1 LARSQLSA
9 AQAKVA
15 ILEGMA
21 RGLTVEM
28 ACKAASRTI
37 KSHENYRANDKDY
50 ARQVDQIRAARK
62 AAKDRGND
70 ETAATLGFEEWRLR
84 YLGQKTYPHQRV
96 WIDVLEGREPAD
108 LHESMTYE
116 PGDQARVLVNVPPNH
131 GKTMTMTIE
140 YVTYRIAINPNI
152 KVIVVSKTQ
161 TMAKDFLYAIKQ
173 RLTSHRWAEL
183 QAAYGGTEGFR
194 GKEASWAA
202 DRIYL
207 SDELRDSGEK
217 DPTVQ
222 AIGMGGQIYGARADL
237 IIVDDAVVL
246 SNAGEYEKQM
256 RWLTQEVASR
266 LPGGGGRLLVIGT
279 RVAPVDLYSE
289 LRNPERYV
297 SGKSPW
303 TYLACPAVLEFAED
317 PADWK
322 TLWPKAGV
330 PWEGETAEP
339 DEDGDYPRWD
349 GPHLNRVRDQV
360 PAQQWALVYL
370 QQEVSEDSVFHPK
383 CVMGSVQ
390 GNRRA
395 GPLKAGAWG
404 HPRNGME
411 GQYVIA
417 AMDPAMTGD
426 TFALVGGVDRTTSK
440 RYIMNAWCQSSPTP
454 AWIRDLIKNVT
465 DEYGVNEWVI
475 EQNAFQLF
483 LTHDEEIQAYLRNRG
498 VKLTGHYTGRNKQD
512 PDFGV
517 ASLAPLFGSLQR
529 MHDGSG
535 RADHQGDNLIELPRI
550 DGSYGMKTLVEELI
564 TWQPGK
570 LGKQLRMDGPM
581 ALWFW
586 ELRAREVLGVA
597 RRRTSQFLDNPY
609 LSQGDKKSRVV
620 IPMGQ
625 RYA

>member
-1 LARSQLSA
+1 LPSPKGLSA
-9 AQAKVA
+9 VQAKQG
-15 ILEGMA
+15 ILENLAQGK
-21 RGLTVEM
+21 TVEA
-28 ACKAASRTI
+28 ACKAVGRSI
-37 KSHENYRANDKDY
+37 KSHENYRASDKDY
-50 ARQVDQIRAARK
+50 ARKVDEIRAART
-62 AAKDRGND
+62 AAKNRGTDPNASNM
-70 ETAATLGFEEWRLR
+70 EFEEFRLR

-116 PGDQARVLVNVPPNH
+116 SADPSRVLVNVPPNH

-140 YVTYRIAINPNI
+140 YVTYRIATNPNL

-183 QAAYGGTEGFR
+183 QATFGGVEGFR
-194 GKEASWAA
+194 GKEAAWSA

-317 PADWK
+317 PKWK

-330 PWEGETAEP
+330 PWEGET
-339 DEDGDYPRWD
+339 
-349 GPHLNRVRDQV
+349 
-360 PAQQWALVYL
+360 
-370 QQEVSEDSVFHPK
+370 
-383 CVMGSVQ
+383 
-390 GNRRA
+390 
-395 GPLKAGAWG
+395 
-404 HPRNGME
+404 
-411 GQYVIA
+411 
-417 AMDPAMTGD
+417 T
-426 TFALVGGVDRTTSK
+426 
-440 RYIMNAWCQSSPTP
+440 
-454 AWIRDLIKNVT
+454 
-465 DEYGVNEWVI
+465 
-475 EQNAFQLF
+475 
-483 LTHDEEIQAYLRNRG
+483 
-498 VKLTGHYTGRNKQD
+498 
-512 PDFGV
+512 
-517 ASLAPLFGSLQR
+517 
-529 MHDGSG
+529 
-535 RADHQGDNLIELPRI
+535 
-550 DGSYGMKTLVEELI
+550 
-564 TWQPGK
+564 
-570 LGKQLRMDGPM
+570 
-581 ALWFW
+581 
-586 ELRAREVLGVA
+586 
-597 RRRTSQFLDNPY
+597 
-609 LSQGDKKSRVV
+609 
-620 IPMGQ
+620 
-625 RYA
+625 

>member
-9 AQAKVA
+9 AQAKAA
-15 ILEGMA
+15 IIEGLA
-21 RGLTVEM
+21 RGLTVEA

-37 KSHENYRANDKDY
+37 KSHENYRASDKDY

-70 ETAATLGFEEWRLR
+70 ETAAALGFEAWRLR

-116 PGDQARVLVNVPPNH
+116 QGDPSRVLINVPPNH
-131 GKTMTMTIE
+131 AKSMTLTIE
-140 YVTYRIAINPNI
+140 YVTYKVCTNPNI
-152 KVIVVSKTQ
+152 KVIIVSKTQ
-161 TMAKDFLYAIKQ
+161 TLAKDFLYAIKQ
-173 RLTSHRWAEL
+173 RLTSHRYAEL
-183 QAAYGGTEGFR
+183 QASYGGTEGFK
-194 GKEASWAA
+194 GKESAWTA

-237 IIVDDAVVL
+237 IIVDDAVLL

-256 RWLTQEVASR
+256 RWLNQEVSSR

-279 RVAPVDLYSE
+279 RVAPVDLYRE
-289 LRNPERYV
+289 LRNPERYI

-303 TYLACPAVLEFAED
+303 TYLACPAVLEYAED
-317 PADWK
+317 PKDWV
-322 TLWPKAGV
+322 TLWPRAAM
-330 PWEGETAEP
+330 PWEGEIDEP
-339 DEDGDYPRWD
+339 DEEGDYPRWD
-349 GPHLNRVRDQV
+349 GAHLLKIQNQY
-360 PAQQWALVYL
+360 PAQTWALVYM

-411 GQYVIA
+411 GLYIIA

-426 TFALVGGVDRTTSK
+426 TFALVGGVDRASSR

-454 AWIRDLIKNVT
+454 AWIRDLIKSVT

-483 LTHDEEIQAYLRNRG
+483 LTHDEEVQAYLRNRG

-517 ASLAPLFGSLQR
+517 ASLASLFGSLSR

-550 DGSYGMKTLVEELI
+550 DGSYGMKNLVEELI